1 MSQEKALVKN
11 AADEAQVA
19 EAVKKLQIT
28 REDELNDIRAILN
41 TKQGRRVFW
50 RMLSKCKV
58 FESIWSQSAMIHYS
72 SGQQDIGHWLMSEM
86 VEADENLLFLMMS
99 EQRKEKNNG
108 R

>member
-28 REDELNDIRAILN
+28 REDELNDIRAVLGM
-41 TKQGRRVFW
+41 KQGRRFIW
-50 RMLSKCKV
+50 RLLGKCKV
-58 FESIWSQSAMIHYS
+58 HESIWSQSALIHYNA
-72 SGQQDIGHWLMSEM
+72 GQQDIGHFIEAEI
-86 VEADENLLFLMMS
+86 VDADENLLFLMMS